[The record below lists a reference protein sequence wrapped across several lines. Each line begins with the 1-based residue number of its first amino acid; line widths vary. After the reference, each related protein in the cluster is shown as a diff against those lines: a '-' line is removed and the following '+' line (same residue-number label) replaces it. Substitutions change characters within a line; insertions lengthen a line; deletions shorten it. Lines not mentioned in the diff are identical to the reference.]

1 VSQEFP
7 ETRWSQLLELRD
19 PSHPRYAEH
28 LERLAK
34 QYWSPVFHYAKAL
47 RRPGGAGGGGSD
59 ADAEDLTQQ
68 FFAMLL
74 ARRDLETLS
83 PDRGSF
89 RGFLKTAL
97 RHYVSSAGRAAALR
111 ATVPL
116 PDGRAS
122 DLTTPEQAFDREWA
136 RGVLAE
142 AVARLRRESAPVPF
156 EIFREYCLEETGA
169 SYADLARRHGL
180 SEDDVRNRLRES
192 RQRLREIL
200 EDLLRDYLAP
210 GQDLAAELRFILA
223 K

>member
-1 VSQEFP
+1 MGGVSQEFP

-19 PSHPRYAEH
+19 PSHPRYREH

-34 QYWSPVFHYAKAL
+34 QYWTPVFHYARAL
-47 RRPGGAGGGGSD
+47 GRAD

-74 ARRDLETLS
+74 ARRDLEKLT

-97 RHYVSSAGRAAALR
+97 RHYLASAGRAAALR

-116 PDGRAS
+116 TDGAA

-136 RGVLAE
+136 RGVLSE
-142 AVARLRRESAPVPF
+142 AVARLRREIAPVPF
-156 EIFREYCLEETGA
+156 EIFREYCLEDSGA
-169 SYADLARRHGL
+169 SYADLARRHGV
-180 SEDDVRNRLRES
+180 SQDDVRNRLRDA
-192 RQRLREIL
+192 RQRLRDLL
-200 EDLLRDYLAP
+200 EDLLRGYLAP
-210 GQDLAAELRFILA
+210 GQDLASELRFILA

>member
-1 VSQEFP
+1 MPEEFP

-34 QYWSPVFHYAKAL
+34 QYWAPVFHYAQAL
-47 RRPGGAGGGGSD
+47 NRD
-59 ADAEDLTQQ
+59 DAEDLTQQ

-74 ARRDLETLS
+74 ARRDLEKLA
-83 PDRGSF
+83 PERGSF

-97 RHYVSSAGRAAALR
+97 RNFVTSAARSASIR

-116 PDGRAS
+116 PETA
-122 DLTTPEQAFDREWA
+122 DLRSPEQAFDREWA

-142 AVARLRRESAPVPF
+142 AVARLRRSADPVAF
-156 EIFREYCLEETGA
+156 EIFREYCLEESGA
-169 SYADLARRHGL
+169 SYADLARRHKV

-192 RQRLREIL
+192 RQRLRDLL
-200 EDLLRDYLAP
+200 EDLLRDYLLP
-210 GQDLAAELRFILA
+210 GQDVDAELRFILS

>member
-1 VSQEFP
+1 MSQEFP

-34 QYWSPVFHYAKAL
+34 QYWSPVFHYARAL
-47 RRPGGAGGGGSD
+47 RTGGD

-74 ARRDLETLS
+74 ARRDLEKLS
-83 PDRGSF
+83 PERGSF

-116 PDGRAS
+116 PATASAS
-122 DLTTPEQAFDREWA
+122 DLASPEQAFDREWA

-169 SYADLARRHGL
+169 SYSDLARRHGL
-180 SEDDVRNRLRES
+180 TEDDVRNRLRES
-192 RQRLREIL
+192 RRRLRELL

-210 GQDLAAELRFILA
+210 GEDLAAELRFILA

>member
-1 VSQEFP
+1 MSQDFP

-34 QYWSPVFHYAKAL
+34 QYWSPVFHYAQAL
-47 RRPGGAGGGGSD
+47 GK

-74 ARRDLETLS
+74 ARRDLEKLS
-83 PDRGSF
+83 PERGSF

-97 RHYVSSAGRAAALR
+97 RNFVMSAGRAASLR

-116 PDGRAS
+116 KEEADFRS
-122 DLTTPEQAFDREWA
+122 PEQAFDREWA

-142 AVARLRRESAPVPF
+142 AVARLRKESAPAAF
-156 EIFREYCLEETGA
+156 EIFREYCLEESGA
-169 SYADLARRHGL
+169 SYADLAKRHHV
-180 SEDDVRNRLRES
+180 SEDDVRNRLREA
-192 RQRLREIL
+192 RLRIREIL
-200 EDLLRDYLAP
+200 EDLLRDYLLP
-210 GQDLAAELRFILA
+210 GQDVDAELRFILS